1 MLMKVLS
8 YARKSGSFKDV
19 KYDSIILYTLT
30 IGRTYEGVN
39 SSLSGHPVEFHEL
52 KIPLNRFN
60 QVFGGSPCTFD
71 FLDSIIGENIDV
83 TFSMSQF
90 NGVDRFSVDTIK
102 IFGGDVNA

>member
-39 SSLSGHPVEFHEL
+39 SSLSGHPVEFHEPP
-52 KIPLNRFN
+52 K
-60 QVFGGSPCTFD
+60 T
-71 FLDSIIGENIDV
+71 
-83 TFSMSQF
+83 
-90 NGVDRFSVDTIK
+90 
-102 IFGGDVNA
+102 